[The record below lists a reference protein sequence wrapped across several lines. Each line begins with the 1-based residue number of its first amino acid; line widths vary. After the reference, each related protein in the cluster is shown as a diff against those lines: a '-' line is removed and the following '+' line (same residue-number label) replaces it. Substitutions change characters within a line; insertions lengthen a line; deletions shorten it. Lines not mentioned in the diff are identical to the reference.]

1 MRCGTCIGTSQ
12 LARTVRAA
20 VLFLCLAEL
29 PDVRANTPVA
39 SVTRDP
45 KKRNVTV
52 VTASGQKS
60 T

>member
-1 MRCGTCIGTSQ
+1 MNDAHCC
-12 LARTVRAA
+12 A
-20 VLFLCLAEL
+20 VLCPAEL

-52 VTASGQKS
+52 VTASGHKS